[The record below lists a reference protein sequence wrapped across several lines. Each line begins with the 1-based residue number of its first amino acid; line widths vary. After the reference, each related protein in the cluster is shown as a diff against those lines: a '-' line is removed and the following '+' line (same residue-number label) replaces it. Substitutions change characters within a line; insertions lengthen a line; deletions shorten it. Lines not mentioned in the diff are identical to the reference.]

1 MSNTAF
7 STPGPSSITQPTS
20 ATALVI
26 RSTSASDTAGLSIY
40 GTVSGV
46 AAVDSSTGTNGK
58 LEMVTSDTFT
68 AISQLIF
75 GATAAGT
82 ITASLPGT
90 AATGDIR
97 ADLNPVDGATLTLG
111 LTGYT
116 KTYRFK
122 DTLASAFD
130 VKIGATKEDTAANL
144 NAAINSSGTP
154 GVEYYA
160 GTTAHPIY
168 SSTVSVDVITLTDKV
183 PCARQLDTVITESA
197 SNFSKRVPI
206 GGVDGAILATIAI
219 GSISNSIP
227 LTFSTEDHSTA
238 TLPAL
243 MTAVSSYVQVDG
255 RRAMLRLWSDNAI
268 DYKIQSST
276 DLINWTDTSEGTD
289 TLAASTLTFVYLA
302 EITDFIR
309 FVIVTNAN
317 TDDTILDARVI
328 Y

>member
-26 RSTSASDTAGLSIY
+26 RSTSASDTAGLYIY

-46 AAVDSSTGTNGK
+46 PTIDYSTGMDGL
-58 LEMVTSDTFT
+58 LESLSGSAFT
-68 AISQLIF
+68 AISQLQF
-75 GATAAGT
+75 DTTAAGT

-97 ADLNPVDGATLTLG
+97 ADLNPVDGATLTVG

-144 NAAINSSGTP
+144 NAAINASGTP
-154 GVEYYA
+154 GVEYYT

-183 PCARQLDTVITESA
+183 PCARQLDTIITESA

-206 GGVDGAILATIAI
+206 GGVDGATLATIAI

-227 LTFSTEDHSTA
+227 LTFSTEDHATA

-289 TLAASTLTFVYLA
+289 TLTASTLTFVYLA

-317 TDDTILDARVI
+317 TSDTKLDARVI